1 MSKEQDRQRI
11 ARDVEAFLASGGKIE
26 VVESRRVV
34 PKHMQWIARRGM
46 DYQVWD
52 EIGGEDWLRR
62 DGDFPLD
69 PEDFEED

>member
-1 MSKEQDRQRI
+1 MSKEHDRQRI

-26 VVESRRVV
+26 VIESRRVV
-34 PKHMQWIARRGM
+34 PDHMKWIARRGM
-46 DYQVWD
+46 DYSTWD

-62 DGDFPLD
+62 DGDFQLD

>member
-1 MSKEQDRQRI
+1 MGKEHDRQRI

-26 VVESRRVV
+26 VIETKRVV
-34 PKHMQWIARRGM
+34 PDHMKWIARRGM

-52 EIGGEDWLRR
+52 EIGGEDWYRR
-62 DGDFPLD
+62 EGDFPLD